1 MHRSYEVRLSL
12 INLISQMLL
21 FFLDFDLFQIDIVQY
36 VWAMN
41 KIGDRCIWYKTSS
54 REYVVRVCRRSSPTR
69 SCRIRV
75 ACTHCLSRKPIERL
89 WRENCELKDLNEWNV
104 CLLVKLLRVSPFTM
118 LVHLLEYHFWIR
130 LVMDLSDMHDVISAN
145 ESELFSIVSIINKLL
160 SRVICFA
167 FN

>member
-1 MHRSYEVRLSL
+1 M
-12 INLISQMLL
+12 
-21 FFLDFDLFQIDIVQY
+21 
-36 VWAMN
+36 
-41 KIGDRCIWYKTSS
+41 
-54 REYVVRVCRRSSPTR
+54 
-69 SCRIRV
+69 
-75 ACTHCLSRKPIERL
+75 
-89 WRENCELKDLNEWNV
+89 

-130 LVMDLSDMHDVISAN
+130 LVMDLSDMHDVMSAN